1 MPNFENTYPDLLD
14 CYRALKKAGS
24 AEELMNG
31 LSDSQATHA
40 RWLFDLCRNI
50 VAKIEEEDLL
60 DELDELT

>member
-1 MPNFENTYPDLLD
+1 M
-14 CYRALKKAGS
+14 S
-24 AEELMNG
+24 G